1 MRGPIAPCGAP
12 TTSRGGNAGAAS
24 AAINDLNAGEPI
36 APDGAPTTSRSRD
49 VGAASAA
56 INDLTAAE
64 PNAPDGAPATRRI
77 GDVGAASPAISD
89 LTAAEPIAPDG
100 APTTPRIGDV
110 GAASAAISDLTA
122 AEAIG
127 PDGAPTAPR
136 VGDVGAAS
144 AAISDSTAAE
154 PNAPG
159 GAPATLRVGDVGA
172 ASAANQPFHGRNL
185 RSGRTSIVGQM
196 YLLTT
201 VTQGRRPLFGDPR
214 LARVVVRALRTLSHE
229 GACTTNAFVIM
240 PDHVHWLV
248 TLSAGSL
255 DGLVARAKSRS
266 AREINDLRSTQGTP
280 VWQRGFHDHALRRDE
295 DVREV
300 ARYIVGNP
308 VRAGIVGNARDY
320 PWWDAEWL

>member
-1 MRGPIAPCGAP
+1 M
-12 TTSRGGNAGAAS
+12 
-24 AAINDLNAGEPI
+24 
-36 APDGAPTTSRSRD
+36 
-49 VGAASAA
+49 
-56 INDLTAAE
+56 
-64 PNAPDGAPATRRI
+64 
-77 GDVGAASPAISD
+77 
-89 LTAAEPIAPDG
+89 
-100 APTTPRIGDV
+100 
-110 GAASAAISDLTA
+110 
-122 AEAIG
+122 
-127 PDGAPTAPR
+127 
-136 VGDVGAAS
+136 
-144 AAISDSTAAE
+144 
-154 PNAPG
+154 
-159 GAPATLRVGDVGA
+159 
-172 ASAANQPFHGRNL
+172 
-185 RSGRTSIVGQM
+185 VGQM

-214 LARVVVRALRTLSHE
+214 LARIVVRALRTLSDE
-229 GACTTNAFVIM
+229 GAGTTHAFVIM

-266 AREINDLRSTQGTP
+266 AREINALRSTQGTP

>member
-1 MRGPIAPCGAP
+1 
-12 TTSRGGNAGAAS
+12 
-24 AAINDLNAGEPI
+24 
-36 APDGAPTTSRSRD
+36 
-49 VGAASAA
+49 
-56 INDLTAAE
+56 
-64 PNAPDGAPATRRI
+64 
-77 GDVGAASPAISD
+77 
-89 LTAAEPIAPDG
+89 
-100 APTTPRIGDV
+100 
-110 GAASAAISDLTA
+110 
-122 AEAIG
+122 
-127 PDGAPTAPR
+127 
-136 VGDVGAAS
+136 
-144 AAISDSTAAE
+144 
-154 PNAPG
+154 
-159 GAPATLRVGDVGA
+159 
-172 ASAANQPFHGRNL
+172 
-185 RSGRTSIVGQM
+185 M

-266 AREINDLRSTQGTP
+266 AREINALRSTQGTP